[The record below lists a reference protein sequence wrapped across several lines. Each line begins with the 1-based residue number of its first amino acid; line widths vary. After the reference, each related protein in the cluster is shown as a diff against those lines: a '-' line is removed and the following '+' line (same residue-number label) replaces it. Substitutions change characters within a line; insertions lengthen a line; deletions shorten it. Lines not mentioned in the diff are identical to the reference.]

1 MRPGAMTRHARR
13 GHERILVRA
22 NNTIL
27 QSFLALDHRESGVG
41 HVTSSAFA
49 VLALVRK
56 LARRSVSW

>member
-1 MRPGAMTRHARR
+1 MNVCFSAWSA
-13 GHERILVRA
+13 V
-22 NNTIL
+22 
-27 QSFLALDHRESGVG
+27 ESGVG